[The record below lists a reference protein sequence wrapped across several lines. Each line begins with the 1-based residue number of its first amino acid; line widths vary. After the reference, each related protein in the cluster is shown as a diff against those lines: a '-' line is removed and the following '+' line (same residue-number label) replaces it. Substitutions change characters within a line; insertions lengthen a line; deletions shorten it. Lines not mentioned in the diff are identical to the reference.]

1 MLERHFLTTV
11 LLIAT
16 ATTVCG
22 ALANSASAQEPDP
35 LEILDRMAA
44 EVGELE
50 NFILTGDAYAD
61 ARLPAGQ
68 IIQNSSEVT
77 MRVRKPDAMHMSRRD
92 TEGTMELF
100 IGSGELTFYNESV
113 GFYAQTDVP
122 GGIGPAVDF
131 AVNEVGI
138 DAPLLDFVSQDMADT
153 MLEDAQQV
161 DYIGTSLIR
170 GVLHHQIAIRTA
182 EVDIQM
188 WVASEGRPLPGKMVI
203 SSKWEG
209 GSPRFVV
216 FMDWNT
222 APDFPDKPF
231 KFVPP
236 EGATKIDF
244 LPIP

>member
-1 MLERHFLTTV
+1 MFDKYFLKTV
-11 LLIAT
+11 LLIAA
-16 ATTVCG
+16 ATTLCG
-22 ALANSASAQEPDP
+22 ALTNSASAQEADP

-44 EVGELE
+44 EVGGLE
-50 NFILTGDAYAD
+50 KFILTGDAYSD

-68 IIQNSSEVT
+68 IIQNSSVVT

-92 TEGTMELF
+92 TEGMMELF
-100 IGSGELTFYNESV
+100 IGSGELTFYNDSE

-122 GGIGPAVDF
+122 GGIGPAV
-131 AVNEVGI
+131 VNEVGI

-161 DYIGTSLIR
+161 DYIGTSLVR

-188 WVASEGRPLPGKMVI
+188 WVASEGPPLPGKMLI
-203 SSKWEG
+203 SSKWEA

-216 FMDWNT
+216 FMNWNT

-236 EGATKIDF
+236 AGATKIDF